1 MLESVFVLTIAFG
14 SLFFILAV
22 LKDSLVFSA
31 ISLLHWII
39 VMAGQVYVVSG
50 GTNYSEPGM
59 LGLALGMIFINLIWL
74 IIQYIVGQK
83 AKNYMR

>member
-1 MLESVFVLTIAFG
+1 
-14 SLFFILAV
+14 
-22 LKDSLVFSA
+22 
-31 ISLLHWII
+31 
-39 VMAGQVYVVSG
+39 MAGQVYVVSG